1 MGTVAEM
8 VKETQERLQQLPGST
23 PTEAPPRCKA
33 CEDSGYVESPKGLL
47 ECECRLDRK
56 ASAAVPKRF
65 AAASLIDFPEAI
77 QKRVLDWFA
86 APQDGLFIH
95 GSVGSGKT
103 HLACAIV
110 RLFFLTR
117 RYAHFLRAAELYSC
131 LRDCYSRNE
140 SEAGL
145 LEKFV
150 AYPLLVLDDIGA
162 GSLSDY
168 ERRITLEILDR
179 RLNSLKPTVVTSN
192 WDLQFISDKLDDRI
206 ASRMAGL
213 SILELSGGDKRLVD
227 SKNCAAQSHSKNP
240 VSAVRVTPSAE
251 GAACR

>member
-1 MGTVAEM
+1 V
-8 VKETQERLQQLPGST
+8 
-23 PTEAPPRCKA
+23 
-33 CEDSGYVESPKGLL
+33 

-65 AAASLIDFPEAI
+65 ASASLVDFPAEI
-77 QKRVLDWFA
+77 QSRVLDWFA
-86 APQDGLFIH
+86 APKDGMFIH
-95 GSVGSGKT
+95 GEVGTGKT

-117 RYAHFLRAAELYSC
+117 RCAHFLRAAELYTS
-131 LRDCYSRNE
+131 LRDCYNRNE
-140 SEAGL
+140 SEANL
-145 LEKFV
+145 LEKFA

-162 GSLSDY
+162 GNLSDF
-168 ERRITLEILDR
+168 ERRVTLEILDR

-213 SILELSGGDKRLVD
+213 SILELSGGDRRLVD
-227 SKNCAAQSHSKNP
+227 SKHCAAQNRSKNP
-240 VSAVRVTPSAE
+240 VPPVPVTASAD
-251 GAACR
+251 GAASR